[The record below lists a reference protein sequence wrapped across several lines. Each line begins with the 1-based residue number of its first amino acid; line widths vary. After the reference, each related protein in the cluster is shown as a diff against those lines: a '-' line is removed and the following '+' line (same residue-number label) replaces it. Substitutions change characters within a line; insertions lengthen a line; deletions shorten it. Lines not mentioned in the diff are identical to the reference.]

1 MLRLIGFSIAVF
13 LCFGI
18 MEHVSGQVIA
28 DVEFDKNKAKYL
40 SGYTFGGYGPANGA
54 NVKTFDEDLS
64 FEVSDEKSAGCPAN
78 MIALQAEL
86 KEAKA
91 RQNDDHKAIQAKID
105 KLKKEPNACAKIDFD
120 TSAVKLPSDATF
132 DYMGVGLGV
141 TFDLTDDKLPSH
153 DMADYEVSF
162 DARVAGTES
171 LSQSKVIINFVTED
185 GDDEDKF
192 GDVVL
197 QLVRGEDDGT
207 NAFTINS
214 EYKTFTFSLDSMIEK
229 QGKASDLKGAKLNA
243 MTVNVQAQGNVSDFS
258 TDKDNVLYVDN
269 VRLVKK

>member
-1 MLRLIGFSIAVF
+1 MLRLTGFSIALF
-13 LCFGI
+13 WCFGL
-18 MEHVSGQVIA
+18 MGDVSGQVIA
-28 DVEFDKNKAKYL
+28 DIEFDKNKAKYL
-40 SGYTFGGYGPANGA
+40 SGYAFGGYGPADGSE
-54 NVKTFDEDLS
+54 VELFDDDLS
-64 FEVSDEKSAGCPAN
+64 SEAADETSAGCHASLA
-78 MIALQAEL
+78 ALKAEL
-86 KEAKA
+86 EEAKT
-91 RQNDDHKAIQAKID
+91 RQNDDHKAVQSKID

-162 DARVAGTES
+162 DARVAGTEA

-214 EYKTFTFSLDSMIEK
+214 EYKTFTFSLDSMTEK

-243 MTVNVQAQGNVSDFS
+243 MTVNVQAQGNVSDFA

-269 VRLVKK
+269 VRLIKK